1 MLKLKF
7 MAHDDRS
14 GHSHKIDRA
23 LKLMRQYIKQV
34 VHNDFAEATKTISM
48 KNLIKRANSI

>member
-34 VHNDFAEATKTISM
+34 VHNAFAEAAKTISM